1 MNVKKLFRLDNQQP
15 SIGFLK
21 MWIDIK
27 FNTNYEI
34 SDTGIVRRKS
44 NKNVLKGCIT
54 SGYRSVKLTF
64 EKSRQQRF
72 YVHRLVAL
80 HFIPSDDR
88 NKTFVNHK
96 NGNKLDNR
104 KSNLRIC
111 SPSENS
117 MNKGVQNNNKLGF
130 KGVTKTAEG
139 NYQAIIT
146 FNSKPMYLG
155 RYATPELAFKSYELV
170 ASSLFGEFY
179 KPTSIPTNEEI
190 NVINTTLK
198 GIKKH
203 PKKVSAEELQIIES
217 FLSEGKTQR
226 EIARILGRDVSTIG
240 RAVKKMREENEKS
253 NY

>member
-1 MNVKKLFRLDNQQP
+1 MNLTKNIYIVQDNLVELMCGDKKVLLDADDLDKVTKYQW
-15 SIGFLK
+15 SIGSHG
-21 MWIDIK
+21 
-27 FNTNYEI
+27 Y
-34 SDTGIVRRKS
+34 V
-44 NKNVLKGCIT
+44 T
-54 SGYRSVKLTF
+54 SGAGSKQILM
-64 EKSRQQRF
+64 
-72 YVHRLVAL
+72 HRLIANVEDAAKVID
-80 HFIPSDDR
+80 HI
-88 NKTFVNHK
+88 NK
-96 NGNKLDNR
+96 NKLDNR